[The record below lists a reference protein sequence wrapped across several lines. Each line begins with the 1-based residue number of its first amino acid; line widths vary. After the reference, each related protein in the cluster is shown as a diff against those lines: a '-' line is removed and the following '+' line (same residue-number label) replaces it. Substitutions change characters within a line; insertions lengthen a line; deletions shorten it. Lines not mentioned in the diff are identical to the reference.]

1 MKRGE
6 IWWASLPD
14 PVGSES
20 GYRRPMLIV
29 QSDEFNRS
37 GIRTV
42 ICAAVTS
49 NLNLAGAPGNVHL
62 STRASGLPK
71 PSVVNVTQIA
81 TIDHSYVISV
91 IGHLSYE
98 RLLEIW
104 EGVRL
109 AIEPA
114 KI

>member
-14 PVGSES
+14 PVGSEP
-20 GYRRPMLIV
+20 GYRRPVLVV

-42 ICAAVTS
+42 ICAAITT

-71 PSVVNVTQIA
+71 PSVVNVSQLISIDKTRLTERIKGVDTQSMLQV
-81 TIDHSYVISV
+81 DD
-91 IGHLSYE
+91 GL
-98 RLLEIW
+98 RLIMTL
-104 EGVRL
+104 
-109 AIEPA
+109 
-114 KI
+114 